1 MNRCLAY
8 GYGNPGRQDDGLG
21 ILLVEKWEKWA
32 LDNGIRHIDFEY
44 NYQLNIEDALTISEY
59 DQVIFA
65 DASVEDIED
74 VQLTKV
80 KPTQRTEFTM
90 HAMHPGFILHLC
102 NKLYGKTP
110 ETYLLS
116 IKGYEFEFIEEI
128 TQKAQVNLNMGL
140 DLVLEVFSMP
150 DLSEVEVNLKV

>member
-1 MNRCLAY
+1 MNRFLAY

-21 ILLVEKWEKWA
+21 ILLVESWEKWA
-32 LDNGIRHIDFEY
+32 HDNGIYHIDFDY

-59 DQVIFA
+59 DQVVFV
-65 DASVEDIED
+65 DASVVDIQD

-80 KPTQRTEFTM
+80 VPTQRTEFTM
-90 HAMHPGFILHLC
+90 HAMYPGFILHLC
-102 NKLYGKTP
+102 HKLYGKAP
-110 ETYLLS
+110 QTYLLS

-128 TQKAQVNLNMGL
+128 TKKAQVNLNMAL

-150 DLSEVEVNLKV
+150 DLSEVEVNL